1 MELSSSSSFTSI
13 NTKSTCIGNIFSHSK
28 VDASALVAGST
39 SEANLQKIFV
49 CIDLQGPKEVFSLK
63 TLHCCLEAVYLTCL
77 LPFSYRKPEVF

>member
-28 VDASALVAGST
+28 VDAALVAGST